1 MIIIHSIYKKKHVLN
16 FGHTHMIIS
25 DACKWQEIMAIVKV
39 ERQREVFDTKKK
51 QWNITDEI
59 SYYVSTTSLS
69 AEVFCKGIREHWG
82 IENSDHHVRDVSM
95 NEDHSRIRK
104 NPHIFSKLRSFALNI
119 MRANKVG
126 NIAQELFK
134 NCMNIANLYNYQT
147 IMKH

>member
-1 MIIIHSIYKKKHVLN
+1 NISADCYETTDGDHGRIEIRRRHTVSDIDWLSGKENRKGLN
-16 FGHTHMIIS
+16 I
-25 DACKWQEIMAIVKV
+25 
-39 ERQREVFDTKKK
+39 
-51 QWNITDEI
+51 
-59 SYYVSTTSLS
+59 
-69 AEVFCKGIREHWG
+69 IREHQG

-95 NEDHSRIRK
+95 NEDCSRIRK

-147 IMKH
+147 VMKH